1 MRAQLLG
8 FPRALGMPRVVLET
22 GPTALRRIGRVQVLE
37 QILEVT
43 DLGDMPVAKPRA
55 CEGVNWLRPG
65 VPGS

>member
-1 MRAQLLG
+1 
-8 FPRALGMPRVVLET
+8 MPRVVLET